1 MNILPFAGAA
11 ALLTLV
17 VLAWL
22 LHPLLKSSRQHAA
35 ITRRALNAAVYRDQ
49 LAELESDRA
58 LGHLA
63 EADYTQARNE
73 LQHRLLQDTAQP
85 DADTTNDMTE
95 QRLRPA
101 SRSALLVSLCLP
113 LAAGLLYLWL
123 GHPAA
128 LQPPAVREQI
138 TSAQIEDMV
147 ARLAARMEKNP
158 DDLKGWTML
167 ARSYKALRRYDEG
180 VRAYERALTLGGD
193 KDANVLADYA
203 DLLAARS
210 EGKFDPRTLAL
221 LDQALKLDPDNI
233 MALALSGS
241 AAYGRQDYP
250 ATARYWNKLLTLL
263 PADSEEAL
271 SLKAALEEIHA
282 KLKAAP
288 QPKPSAADARAVQP

>member
-1 MNILPFAGAA
+1 MNIVPIVPFAAAA
-11 ALLTLV
+11 ALLTLL

-22 LHPLLKSSRQHAA
+22 LYPLLKAQRSHEAT
-35 ITRRALNAAVYRDQ
+35 TRRALNAAVYRDQ
-49 LAELESDRA
+49 LAELENDRA

-85 DADTTNDMTE
+85 DATTQT
-95 QRLRPA
+95 LRPA
-101 SRSALLVSLCLP
+101 SRSALLLSLSLP

-123 GHPAA
+123 GHPAS
-128 LQPPAVREQI
+128 LQPPAPVTRGEQI
-138 TSAQIEDMV
+138 TPAQIEDMV
-147 ARLAARMEKNP
+147 SRLAARMEKNP
-158 DDLKGWTML
+158 DDLKGWMML
-167 ARSYKALRRYDEG
+167 ARSYKALRRFDEAA
-180 VRAYERALTLGGD
+180 RAYERVLALGGD

-203 DLLAARS
+203 DLLAVRA
-210 EGKFDPRTLAL
+210 EGKFEPRTLAL
-221 LDQALKLDPDNI
+221 LEQALKLEPDNI

-250 ATARYWNKLLTLL
+250 ATARYWDKLLTLL

-282 KLKAAP
+282 KLKTAP
-288 QPKPSAADARAVQP
+288 PSASAASRTKP

>member
-11 ALLTLV
+11 ALLTLL

-22 LHPLLKSSRQHAA
+22 LYPLLKASRGHAT
-35 ITRRALNAAVYRDQ
+35 IKRRALNAAVYRDQ
-49 LAELESDRA
+49 LAELETDRT
-58 LGHLA
+58 LGYLA
-63 EADYTQARNE
+63 ETDYNQARNE

-85 DADTTNDMTE
+85 DEATLT
-95 QRLRPA
+95 RHPA
-101 SRSALLVSLCLP
+101 SRTALLISLSLP

-128 LQPPAVREQI
+128 LQPAAPTARGEQI
-138 TSAQIEDMV
+138 TSAQIEEMV
-147 ARLAARMEKNP
+147 SRLAARMEKNP
-158 DDLKGWTML
+158 DDLKGWLML
-167 ARSYKALRRYDEG
+167 ARSYKALRRFDEG
-180 VRAYERALTLGGD
+180 VRAYERALALGGD

-203 DLLAARS
+203 DLLAVRS
-210 EGKFDPRTLAL
+210 EGQFEPRTLAL
-221 LDQALKLDPDNI
+221 LEEALKLEPDNI

-250 ATARYWNKLLTLL
+250 ATARYWDKLLTLL

-282 KLKAAP
+282 KSKAAP
-288 QPKPSAADARAVQP
+288 ASSAPAKP